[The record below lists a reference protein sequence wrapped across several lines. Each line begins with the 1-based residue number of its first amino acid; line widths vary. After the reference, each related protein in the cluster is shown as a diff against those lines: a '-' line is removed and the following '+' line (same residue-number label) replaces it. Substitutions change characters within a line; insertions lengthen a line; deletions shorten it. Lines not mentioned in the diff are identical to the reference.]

1 MSRLC
6 DGLLWC
12 LLLIAIPA
20 SAVEL
25 IKWERIP
32 LPIALHVGQER
43 IVFVDRNVRVGFP
56 PSLNGKLRVQS
67 SGGAVYL
74 LAQGDFPRTRLSLQ
88 DVKNG
93 ELILLDISA
102 SAGKSMLEPV
112 KLVYQGDVTSLSAN
126 THAADLSTSHGAN
139 SVSSQTSTASTPI
152 PVTLTRFAAQSLYAP
167 QRTVEP
173 LPGVHQIALS
183 LPANITT
190 LLPSESVHIRPV
202 AAWGLAGYSVVAL
215 ILRNLNSE
223 RIILDPRHLH
233 GAFYSATFQH
243 RWLGAS
249 GTPEDTTTLYLVIK
263 GRPDNAFIPEP
274 PLAAEKGKKEA
285 R

>member
-12 LLLIAIPA
+12 LLLIAIPV

-88 DVKNG
+88 DV
-93 ELILLDISA
+93 E
-102 SAGKSMLEPV
+102 M
-112 KLVYQGDVTSLSAN
+112 
-126 THAADLSTSHGAN
+126 
-139 SVSSQTSTASTPI
+139 VS
-152 PVTLTRFAAQSLYAP
+152 
-167 QRTVEP
+167 
-173 LPGVHQIALS
+173 
-183 LPANITT
+183 
-190 LLPSESVHIRPV
+190 
-202 AAWGLAGYSVVAL
+202 
-215 ILRNLNSE
+215 
-223 RIILDPRHLH
+223 
-233 GAFYSATFQH
+233 
-243 RWLGAS
+243 
-249 GTPEDTTTLYLVIK
+249 
-263 GRPDNAFIPEP
+263 
-274 PLAAEKGKKEA
+274 
-285 R
+285 